1 MNSEVKKPLAV
12 KLLQPQVVEPL
23 KTEISFKSVFNSIV
37 AASVSNM
44 MGIAVGHP
52 LDTMKVRMQMQTE
65 SVSFRSCLFN
75 LVYYEGLRG
84 LFKGMTQPLIASVP
98 WNSGVF
104 FIQHHSKNYMQSQF
118 PQMSN
123 LKVEFI
129 AGGIGSL
136 LSLTVLVP
144 TDLLKC
150 RAQMTIDG
158 KINYKE

>member
-1 MNSEVKKPLAV
+1 M
-12 KLLQPQVVEPL
+12 EPL

-84 LFKGMTQPLIASVP
+84 LFKGMT
-98 WNSGVF
+98 
-104 FIQHHSKNYMQSQF
+104 
-118 PQMSN
+118 
-123 LKVEFI
+123 
-129 AGGIGSL
+129 
-136 LSLTVLVP
+136 
-144 TDLLKC
+144 
-150 RAQMTIDG
+150 
-158 KINYKE
+158 